1 MSMYDDVI
9 ITTGI
14 RSVAA
19 SVLIRRHTSA
29 PSIFGRSLSSR
40 ITSGGSCLTRASA
53 LAPSRAVCTTWPRP
67 DRTLRISRT
76 TSGSSSITRTRAMG
90 SAGVDQRLQAGLD
103 HRQLPVAPVAEV
115 RADVALA
122 IDQRALRNRRDAPR
136 RRDLAD
142 VLVAVGLIEQHL
154 ERRAAGQRLAERRGH
169 ALHGRRALGHRVG
182 RERLQHRA

>member
-14 RSVAA
+14 RSVVV

-67 DRTLRISRT
+67 DSTLRISRT
-76 TSGSSSITRTRAMG
+76 TSGSSSITSTRAME
-90 SAGVDQRLQAGLD
+90 SVAVDHRAQAGLR
-103 HRQLPVAPVAEV
+103 HRQGPVAPVDEV
-115 RADVALA
+115 RADDALA
-122 IDQRALRNRRDAPR
+122 GDQRALRYRRDAPR
-136 RRDLAD
+136 RGDLAD
-142 VLVAVGLIEQHL
+142 VPVALRRIEQHL
-154 ERRAAGQRLAERRGH
+154 ERCAIGQRLAERR
-169 ALHGRRALGHRVG
+169 AD
-182 RERLQHRA
+182 

>member
-40 ITSGGSCLTRASA
+40 ITSGGSCLTRTSA

-67 DRTLRISRT
+67 DSTFRINRT
-76 TSGSSSITRTRAMG
+76 TSGSSSITRTRAISG
-90 SAGVDQRLQAGLD
+90 SVRVDHRAQAGLG
-103 HRQLPVAPVAEV
+103 HRQGPVALVDEV
-115 RADVALA
+115 RADDALA
-122 IDQRALRNRRDAPR
+122 IDQRALRKRGDAPR
-136 RRDLAD
+136 PGDLA
-142 VLVAVGLIEQHL
+142 
-154 ERRAAGQRLAERRGH
+154 
-169 ALHGRRALGHRVG
+169 
-182 RERLQHRA
+182 